1 MELHFK
7 ETGSG
12 PALVILHGLFGMSD
26 NFTSISSELGR
37 NFHVFMVDQR
47 NHGRS
52 GHSQV
57 FNYEAMSDDLLGFLE
72 LHGIERASLLGH
84 SMGGKT
90 AMQFAF
96 DHPEKVDRLIVAD
109 ISPAARN
116 NRDQHQGLIDIML
129 GLDLSKFKSRI
140 DVAYYLEDKVQSFR
154 LRQFLL
160 KNLYWKD
167 KTTLGWKM
175 NLEVINKN
183 LDEIFREIRTAAAFN
198 RPTLFLKG
206 AVSDYIRESDLEL
219 IKKMF
224 SHVAFQTIAGASHW
238 LHADNPAGFI
248 EAVRNF
254 LTQTGPETLMS

>member
-1 MELHFK
+1 MELHFR

-12 PALVILHGLFGMSD
+12 PALIILHGLFGMSD
-26 NFTSISSELGR
+26 NFASVAKELGR
-37 NFHVFMVDQR
+37 DFHVFVVDQR
-47 NHGRS
+47 NHGGS
-52 GHSQV
+52 GHSPV
-57 FNYEAMSDDLLGFLE
+57 FNYESMSDDLLGFIE
-72 LHGIERASLLGH
+72 LHGLEKAFLLGH

-90 AMQFAF
+90 AMRFAF

-129 GLDLSKFKSRI
+129 GLDLSGFNSRV
-140 DVAYYLEDKVQSFR
+140 DVAYHLEDKVPSFR

-167 KTTLGWKM
+167 KTTLGWKI

-183 LDEIFREIRTAAAFN
+183 LEEIFSEVRPAGVFSK
-198 RPTLFLKG
+198 PTLFLKG
-206 AVSDYIRESDLEL
+206 EFSDYIRQNDLEL
-219 IKKMF
+219 IRTLF
-224 SHVAFQTIAGASHW
+224 SNVVFETIAGANHW

-248 EAVRNF
+248 VAVRNF
-254 LTQTGPETLMS
+254 LNSKIPEAPGL